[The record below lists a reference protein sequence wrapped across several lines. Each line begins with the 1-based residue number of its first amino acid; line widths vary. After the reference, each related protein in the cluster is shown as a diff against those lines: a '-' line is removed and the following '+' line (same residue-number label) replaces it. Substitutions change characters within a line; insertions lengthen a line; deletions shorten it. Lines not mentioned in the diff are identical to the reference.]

1 MPRYRESNPGTFQP
15 FYPDG
20 DDGATLPGR
29 RDCAGDNSGGDLS
42 KDGQAGRDPVPGS
55 LPALPTAEDPRFRE
69 TVLKHYR
76 ECGRILSLLSVHHSG
91 PGGFF
96 SQLDEMSRALLLQ
109 LAIRGYANLDEMSRA
124 TGSTHYEVLY
134 RLQEVIIPAS
144 IRHLKRPVVLF
155 RESGIDPLSGGN
167 VLFSWWLNNECPGTS
182 GRTEV
187 TEDEDAVYITV
198 ELPGV
203 ELPHEFPVLVT
214 FNHGIIEVKVRK
226 GGDRNEKR

>member
-1 MPRYRESNPGTFQP
+1 MPRRRESNPDAYLP
-15 FYPDG
+15 FNPDG

-29 RDCAGDNSGGDLS
+29 RDCAGDNSRGDLNE
-42 KDGQAGRDPVPGS
+42 DWQAKRDLAPGS
-55 LPALPTAEDPRFRE
+55 LPALCTAEDPRFRE
-69 TVLKHYR
+69 TIEMHYR

-96 SQLDEMSRALLLQ
+96 SQLDETSRAILLQ
-109 LAIRGYANLDEMSRA
+109 LAVRGYANLDELSSA
-124 TGSTHYEVLY
+124 TGSTHYDVLY

-144 IRHLKRPVVLF
+144 IRHLKSPVVLF
-155 RESGIDPLSGGN
+155 RESGIDPLNGGR
-167 VLFSWWLNNECPGTS
+167 VLFSWWLNNERPGTS

-203 ELPHEFPVLVT
+203 DLPHEFPVSVT

-226 GGDRNEKR
+226 GGDRDEKR